1 MKGSLV
7 VSPSWWMAV
16 IGLPWSIAADT
27 TPPVL
32 STPPSAPVAAGP
44 RLEAT
49 FQTFTPGVG
58 VPQGSA
64 ADSGPRR
71 PRAIEHS
78 DFYYARLTV
87 HRIASYAVIPAFV
100 AEFVLGQSLYNNP
113 PGTSGTRTAHSA
125 AAIGVVSLF
134 GLNTITGVW
143 NLWDSRHDSTG
154 RARRYIHAALML
166 ASDAGFVAAEAS
178 APGRRRAVRDP
189 GSRAR
194 HRTIAL
200 TSMGVALTGYGMMLI
215 WK

>member
-1 MKGSLV
+1 V
-7 VSPSWWMAV
+7 VSPLWWMAV
-16 IGLPWSIAADT
+16 IALPRSYSPDT
-27 TPPVL
+27 VPPAY
-32 STPPSAPVAAGP
+32 SAPPNAPVAAGP

-49 FQTFTPGVG
+49 FPVFAPSFGA
-58 VPQGSA
+58 PLLPA
-64 ADSGPRR
+64 FDSGPRR

-87 HRIASYAVIPAFV
+87 HRIASYAIVPAFV
-100 AEFVLGQSLYNNP
+100 TEFALGQSLYNNP
-113 PGTSGTRTAHSA
+113 PGTSGTRTAHSV

-134 GLNTITGVW
+134 GLNTVTGVW
-143 NLWDSRHDSTG
+143 NLWDSRHDPSG
-154 RARRYIHAALML
+154 RARRYLHAALML

-189 GSRAR
+189 GSRTR